1 MSFQEN
7 LRHYREKAGY
17 KQAKDFA
24 RILNI
29 SYTTYI
35 AYENQGREPK
45 FNVLCKIADLL
56 NVSTD
61 ELLGRENNILGMN
74 EDERLK
80 KEINIILSISDIK
93 YLKLQSINA
102 EYVSFDLCGN
112 DENLIQNTFFR
123 KKDFLNM
130 VNMIKNSFSDREKKT
145 IYEWTIQKGIEQEV
159 IKLNQSIDDLKKSKL
174 KKLKEYERLQ
184 MITSDLYTLNE
195 LQKLKDIIQKK
206 FLNSYEFTQLDK

>member
-7 LRHYREKAGY
+7 LKFYREKAGY
-17 KQAKDFA
+17 KSA
-24 RILNI
+24 REVAEALSLPYN
-29 SYTTYI
+29 TY
-35 AYENQGREPK
+35 AGYESKGREPK
-45 FNVLCKIADLL
+45 YELLCKIADLL

-80 KEINIILSISDIK
+80 QEINIILSISDIK